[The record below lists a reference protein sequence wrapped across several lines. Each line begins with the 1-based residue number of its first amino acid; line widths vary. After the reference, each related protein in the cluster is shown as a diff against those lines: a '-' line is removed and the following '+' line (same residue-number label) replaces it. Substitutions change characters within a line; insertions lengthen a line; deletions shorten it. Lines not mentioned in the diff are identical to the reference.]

1 VDNEMKLADFQVALP
16 PTSSQQVDDSI
27 SHAGSET
34 MNHGDE
40 EKVEETSVL
49 DESRKYVDPSTVKSD
64 GSLLSEGKG
73 TVLSSSSKQWK
84 RVRQVG
90 RQAFLYVG
98 AYVVVF
104 SWTFAVHYLK
114 ALKFDSSKVFF
125 PLIVLQAIFGGSLG
139 LIIALIYFLP
149 KIKQT
154 RIKYEYGPWWW
165 ILKQAI
171 TGDAERVE
179 RFSIISNVSSIK
191 SGLGGESNGRFTSS
205 SNPTLSSSSRGRNMM
220 GTASKRVSWIGE
232 ATIESKPPLAIFR
245 KNTDVPNAINL
256 GLSSSSA
263 ANTMDSNNTGKNKK
277 LPCLPMTSDDDDGLI
292 EEGRE
297 QEGEGQMVIVRDDE
311 YETTETDLDPEHSG
325 EQKLLT
331 NIE

>member
-1 VDNEMKLADFQVALP
+1 
-16 PTSSQQVDDSI
+16 
-27 SHAGSET
+27 
-34 MNHGDE
+34 
-40 EKVEETSVL
+40 
-49 DESRKYVDPSTVKSD
+49 
-64 GSLLSEGKG
+64 
-73 TVLSSSSKQWK
+73 
-84 RVRQVG
+84 
-90 RQAFLYVG
+90 
-98 AYVVVF
+98 
-104 SWTFAVHYLK
+104 
-114 ALKFDSSKVFF
+114 
-125 PLIVLQAIFGGSLG
+125 
-139 LIIALIYFLP
+139 
-149 KIKQT
+149 
-154 RIKYEYGPWWW
+154 
-165 ILKQAI
+165 
-171 TGDAERVE
+171 
-179 RFSIISNVSSIK
+179 
-191 SGLGGESNGRFTSS
+191 
-205 SNPTLSSSSRGRNMM
+205 MM

-263 ANTMDSNNTGKNKK
+263 ANTMDSNNTGKKKK